1 MYLPFLTFPPIGIID
16 GGLWPGDKWLP
27 RSEMKRE
34 MNDFT
39 LARASEAWDQG
50 VLTLWQIHWP
60 WQANLD
66 RATGDVGVA
75 RVHCGSFADDAS
87 AHSIF
92 SFFREADVLPEEVQ
106 KVAAGQPAG
115 ASERHVFYGCEAGS
129 AQWKRGGQENTCSKV
144 RGRSKWRW
152 KPPLFAR
159 QDLQATA
166 SYFSLLVL
174 SLMPHNWEAAN
185 VDKNQFN
192 DYMTSHLF

>member
-1 MYLPFLTFPPIGIID
+1 M
-16 GGLWPGDKWLP
+16 
-27 RSEMKRE
+27 
-34 MNDFT
+34 
-39 LARASEAWDQG
+39 
-50 VLTLWQIHWP
+50 
-60 WQANLD
+60 
-66 RATGDVGVA
+66 
-75 RVHCGSFADDAS
+75 AS
-87 AHSIF
+87 AVGDEERDEWFHAGEGQWGLRPGSADTVTNTLTMASKPGQSNRGRWGGTRPLWLF
-92 SFFREADVLPEEVQ
+92 CRRRLGTQRFLFLSWSWCPARRSAESGSRPASRSFRAP
-106 KVAAGQPAG
+106 
-115 ASERHVFYGCEAGS
+115 RFYGCESGS